1 MDAKKSAEDLDGS
14 AAQGRA
20 ADGES
25 PRRLGHYEVIKEL
38 GRGAQGV
45 VYLAEDLNL
54 RRKVALK
61 MLAGGGIDSRDVR
74 ERFQREA
81 ELTSKFEH
89 PGICGVHDVGSVDG
103 VPYIA
108 MQYVQGSTL
117 AAILEKANSGEVQE
131 LAEHGTASVT
141 ISPGV
146 ASKGQQLHD
155 LIKLIERVARALHV
169 AHEAGLVHR
178 DVKPGNIMVTP
189 DGNPVLLDFGL
200 ARDLGAEGKALTRS
214 GQIIGTPLYLA
225 PEQISA
231 ARGEVD
237 RRTDVYALGVI
248 LFECLTLKRP
258 FDATT
263 WDQLFQQILN
273 GDPLSPRRINPRIP
287 QDLCTITEVA
297 MEREQ
302 ARRYQTALAFAED
315 LRRVRAFEP
324 IQAKAAGPLTRGLKW
339 AKRNPGKATACGA
352 AALFLLAAA
361 SALTYQA
368 WTRHSELRSNLAR
381 AEELV
386 ASGDLDG
393 SLEATARALDRNPR
407 SSEALQLKVRIERA
421 REARQRDE
429 LRNQDL
435 AQAAAAR
442 TEAVAHRERH
452 AQLSAKMQELS
463 LELTRARPEVFSR
476 ATTSADRRAFAM
488 KERELQELQVESE
501 QTLVAYQEAL
511 QRAARRES
519 PWGEVS
525 GATEQALAE
534 YYMGR
539 WREASSKGDRA
550 WTAAM
555 RAAAV
560 QHDRKREFERELL
573 GRGTLTVQVNA
584 ADTEVFLFR
593 YEDVAAVQR
602 DQPIPRLVPVPTAG
616 IGRARPAAWVEG
628 FHPGDGCLVVRGV
641 AAGSAA
647 ERVGLRPGDLVLR
660 LQGEPC
666 GASLFV
672 ARGPQAAPADERGLA
687 PVMRVLGIDDTEV
700 ETLLD
705 WAVLRSAETRPTR
718 RLRFAGRSDEVECEL
733 DSLTPMSA
741 AQLAQGG
748 LSVPLS
754 LACLSAGV
762 PLELGLAAGESS
774 GLVCEPTAYPLICS
788 AENRIAT
795 GAALAV
801 DPGSYLLFSRSP
813 GLLDQRLHVLVA
825 GLAELSVRV
834 ELLPESSAPPGF
846 VYVPPGPFIAGG
858 DAQAFQPRLAQTID
872 VPGFFIARKEL
883 TNREWYEYLNDPQT
897 LERLAGE
904 RAGVNLPRDDRIM
917 ARKQADG
924 SYQWD
929 VYKHTSADSPVLG
942 LSWTDVRDYLLWRNR
957 KAEAEGEAWRYD
969 LPSEVEWEKA
979 ARGVD
984 GRSFPWGDRF
994 DPSLTVCMV
1003 RKPGFLLDAAGGHE
1017 PNDESPYGL
1026 LDMAGSREEWL
1037 REAVAGSNPPRYW
1050 KRGGRWNSYVESVF
1064 RSASRAE
1071 ASQEYA
1077 AAAQGFRLV
1086 LRKP

>member
-1 MDAKKSAEDLDGS
+1 MANQDKEPDRTTQYGQLDPGS
-14 AAQGRA
+14 GQ
-20 ADGES
+20 
-25 PRRLGHYEVIKEL
+25 RRLGPYNLIKEL

-45 VYLAEDLNL
+45 VYLAEHATLH
-54 RRKVALK
+54 RKVALK
-61 MLAGGGIDSRDVR
+61 MIARSALDSRDVR

-89 PGICGVHDVGSVDG
+89 PGICGVHDVGIVDG

-117 AAILEKANSGEVQE
+117 AAILEKANLGEARA
-131 LAEHGTASVT
+131 LAEQGRESVT

-146 ASKGQQLHD
+146 ATKGQQLHD

-189 DGNPVLLDFGL
+189 EGNPVLLDFGL
-200 ARDLGAEGKALTRS
+200 ARDMGAEGKALTRS

-273 GDPLSPRRINPRIP
+273 GDPLSPRSINPRIP

-297 MEREQ
+297 MERDPT
-302 ARRYQTALAFAED
+302 RRYQTALAFAED

-339 AKRNPGKATACGA
+339 AKRHPGKATAAGA
-352 AALFLLAAA
+352 AAMFLLVAA
-361 SALTYQA
+361 SVLGYQTWA
-368 WTRHSELRSNLAR
+368 RHSEVRANLAR

-386 ASGDLDG
+386 AVGDLDG
-393 SLEATARALDRNPR
+393 SLEATALALDRNPR
-407 SSEALQLKVRIERA
+407 SPEALQLKQRIERA
-421 REARQRDE
+421 REVRQRDE
-429 LRNQDL
+429 LRKQDL
-435 AQAAAAR
+435 AQADAAR

-452 AQLSAKMQELS
+452 AQLHSKIQELS

-476 ATTSADRRAFAM
+476 ATTTKERRAFAL
-488 KERELQELQVESE
+488 KERELQGLLVESE

-525 GATEQALAE
+525 DATEQALAE

-539 WREASSKGDRA
+539 WREASSKGDQA
-550 WTAAM
+550 WTSAM
-555 RAAAV
+555 RAAVV

-573 GRGTLTVQVNA
+573 GRGTLSVQVNA
-584 ADTEVFLFR
+584 ADTEVYLFR
-593 YEDVAAVQR
+593 YEDVAALHGA
-602 DQPIPRLVPVPTAG
+602 QPIPRLVPVPTAG
-616 IGRARPAAWVEG
+616 VGRARPAAWVEG
-628 FHPGDGCLVVRGV
+628 FHPGDGCLVVREV
-641 AAGSAA
+641 AVGSAA
-647 ERVGLRPGDLVLR
+647 ERVGLRRGDLVLR
-660 LQGEPC
+660 IQGESC
-666 GASLFV
+666 GSTLFV
-672 ARGPQAAPADERGLA
+672 SRVPQADVADGRGLM
-687 PVMRVLGIDDTEV
+687 PVMRVLGIDGTEV
-700 ETLLD
+700 ETLHD
-705 WAVLRSAETRPTR
+705 WTVQSSEATMPTH
-718 RLRFAGRSDEVECEL
+718 RLRFSGLSEEIECEL
-733 DSLTPMSA
+733 DALLPILP
-741 AQLAQGG
+741 AQLARGG
-748 LSVPLS
+748 QSVPLS
-754 LACLSAGV
+754 LACLRAGE
-762 PLELGLAAGESS
+762 PLALELAAGETS
-774 GLVCEPTAYPLICS
+774 GLSCEPTAYPLICS
-788 AENRIAT
+788 AQNRIAT
-795 GAALAV
+795 GSAFAV
-801 DPGSYLLFSRSP
+801 DPGSYLLLARSP
-813 GLLDQRLHVLVA
+813 GNLDQRLHVLVE
-825 GLAELSVRV
+825 GLAEVSARI
-834 ELLPESSAPPGF
+834 ELPPESSAPPGY

-858 DAQAFQPRLAQTID
+858 DPQAFQPRPAQKVD
-872 VPGFFIARKEL
+872 VAGFFIARKEL
-883 TNREWYEYLNDPQT
+883 TNREWYEYLNDPET
-897 LERLAGE
+897 LERLASE
-904 RAGVNLPRDDRIM
+904 RSGVNLPRDDRIM
-917 ARKQADG
+917 ARKLPDG
-924 SYQWD
+924 SYEWD
-929 VYKHTSADSPVLG
+929 VYKYTSADSPVLG
-942 LSWTDVRDYLLWRNR
+942 LSWTDVRDYLAWRNR
-957 KAEAEGEAWRYD
+957 KAEAGGEAWRYD

-984 GRSFPWGDRF
+984 GRCFPWGNRF

-1003 RKPGFLLDAAGGHE
+1003 RKPGFLLDVAGGFE
-1017 PNDESPYGL
+1017 PHDESPYGVI
-1026 LDMAGSREEWL
+1026 DMAGSREEWL
-1037 REAVAGSNPPRYW
+1037 RDVVAASNPPRYW

-1071 ASQEYA
+1071 ASQDYA